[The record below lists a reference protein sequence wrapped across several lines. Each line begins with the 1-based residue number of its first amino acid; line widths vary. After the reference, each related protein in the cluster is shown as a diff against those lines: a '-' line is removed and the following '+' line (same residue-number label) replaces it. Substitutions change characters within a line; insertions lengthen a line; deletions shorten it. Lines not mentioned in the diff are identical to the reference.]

1 MTASRGRGPAA
12 PLGFAAVSRE
22 GVQPPDFSLDV
33 RSDGDGRT
41 TVAVG
46 GELDIMSTEEFTG
59 AVAEALATGP
69 VLLDLT
75 GVTFM
80 DSTGVRALN
89 TALRVASEQ
98 ESELRVVDGMQP
110 SVDQILEITG
120 MIGLL
125 SLEKRA

>member
-1 MTASRGRGPAA
+1 M
-12 PLGFAAVSRE
+12 SRE
-22 GVQPPDFSLDV
+22 GVQPPVFSLDV

-46 GELDIMSTEEFTG
+46 GELDIGSIDEFTV
-59 AVAEALATGP
+59 AVGEALAAGP

-89 TALRVASEQ
+89 TALRIASEQ
-98 ESELRVVDGMQP
+98 GNELHVADGMQP

>member
-1 MTASRGRGPAA
+1 M
-12 PLGFAAVSRE
+12 SRE
-22 GVQPPDFSLDV
+22 GVQPPVFSLDV
-33 RSDGDGRT
+33 GSDGDGRT
-41 TVAVG
+41 TVAAG
-46 GELDIMSTEEFTG
+46 GELDIASTDAFTA
-59 AVAEALATGP
+59 AVAEALAAGP

-89 TALRVASEQ
+89 TALRVAAEHGN
-98 ESELRVVDGMQP
+98 ELRVADGMQP

-120 MIGLL
+120 MMSLL